1 MWNSK
6 PGLQWQ
12 DAGERR
18 SYPDPE
24 PDGWPGRELTDPKLA
39 ITLNKAE
46 FGDANKVQFTVNE
59 MEGFGL
65 NDLGDG
71 IFFVK
76 SDNKF
81 FESKALPTKTKLE
94 VIFFSSLFC

>member
-18 SYPDPE
+18 SYPDPK